1 MRLPHSVFGA
11 ALVGL
16 LTAPLFAQFGGGSAP
31 TPNLQD
37 TSGSQGMAWAEL
49 VFRWAHVVAGVLWI
63 GHLYF
68 FNFVQGG
75 FEGKLD
81 AATKKAVVPE
91 LRPRALFWFR
101 WGAAWTWL
109 TGVGL
114 LGLTY
119 YMGLKDSWF
128 ETGANKGAAYGMV
141 ALCVLVLP
149 MIYDVVSKALG
160 AWDKKTLVVSCA
172 LIAVGVGLLGC
183 MGKLT
188 GRALFIHT
196 GAMFGTAMAMNVWM
210 RIWPAQKKI
219 IAAVKNGEKPEDGWL
234 KTAGGRSRANTYMSV
249 PLLLMMVSNSQ
260 FGLLGST
267 MNATYVLLGVVA
279 VGFVACNMLYRKAA
293 NVGGM

>member
-1 MRLPHSVFGA
+1 MRRSGSPLTLLSL
-11 ALVGL
+11 ALF
-16 LTAPLFAQFGGGSAP
+16 APLAAAQSP
-31 TPNLQD
+31 MPNMPAD
-37 TSGSQGMAWAEL
+37 TSAGNGMQWVEL
-49 VFRWAHVVAGVLWI
+49 AFRWAHILFGILWI

-81 AATKKAVVPE
+81 AATKKAVIPE

-119 YMGLKDSWF
+119 YMGLKGSWF
-128 ETGANKGAAYGMV
+128 DAATGSKGTAYALACV
-141 ALCVLVLP
+141 ALLVVP
-149 MIYDVVSKALG
+149 GVYDVLAKKLG
-160 AWDKKTLVVSCA
+160 AWDKKTWIVGCV
-172 LIAVGVGLLGC
+172 LIAGTAFLLNEVG
-183 MGKLT
+183 KYS
-188 GRALFIHT
+188 GRALFIHV

-219 IAAVKNGEKPEDGWL
+219 ITAIKNGEKPEDAWV
-234 KTAGGRSRANTYMSV
+234 KTAGGRSRTNTYLSV

-260 FGLLGST
+260 SGLIGSGT
-267 MNATYVLLGVVA
+267 PALIALLVVVA
-279 VGFVACNMLYRKAA
+279 VGFATANLLFRKAGQ
-293 NVGGM
+293 VTGF